1 MCSIADGQ
9 IGQMCSIADGQ
20 IGRMGSRVDHH
31 YLFYLVTQ
39 IIADVNMCVSLGKFI
54 VNLTTLFRAEEIS
67 KKKKSFCLS
76 LKYHSL

>member
-1 MCSIADGQ
+1 MQYSGWANRT
-9 IGQMCSIADGQ
+9 DGQ